1 MYNGMS
7 PSNRWLDSNDLMV
20 FEMLGWFGRCL
31 ERPMMEKNASRVHT
45 SVYSFGDA
53 MIPIRLLLFWFKIP
67 KQMSNAERVVVRKRP
82 FGTKKRL
89 MI

>member
-1 MYNGMS
+1 
-7 PSNRWLDSNDLMV
+7 
-20 FEMLGWFGRCL
+20 
-31 ERPMMEKNASRVHT
+31 MMEKKASRVHT

-53 MIPIRLLLFWFKIP
+53 MIPIRFLLFWFNIP
-67 KQMSNAERVVVRKRP
+67 KQISNADRVDVRKRP